1 MKKLAFIVMTGI
13 AMPLV
18 YGAER
23 DEVVISGKVI
33 NITETTPKVI
43 KFNFC
48 NPLIKGAQSAQL
60 DQNGSFTVRQEMMYT
75 QNMTVHFLQYFIN
88 LYVQPGDSVHLTID
102 AALLDQS
109 DFAWLTIEGDHA
121 DISTQLNLCVNYL
134 YQLPMRSNNLN
145 LSPPD
150 MLAAVKQDY
159 QYYLQHLE
167 KYVKEKHLL
176 PTVAEWAKRDLR
188 LLVSNSIADYG
199 MQKTG
204 SWADRRA
211 RAKLFADPFFDTYN
225 PENFQSMMFESHV
238 GNYIF
243 SLTRSDSTL
252 TGTEK
257 PAEALQKTVALLS
270 GEPAGEVRDY
280 MLYLACLPYIKK
292 HPGVLDSIPDI
303 SPLFT
308 KTIFYSALKKVSEDV
323 ASPVFPETL
332 ITGITY
338 LNPEGETRPV
348 PETDVLRYLKDRYP
362 DKVIYID
369 VYATWCGPCLEEMRY
384 APALHE
390 EMKGKDVVFVNLCL
404 QSAVSNWMELVRKR
418 SIGGENYFFTDDA
431 TKLFMGTYRLSG
443 YPSYMLMDR
452 QGRLVTT
459 TAPRPSEAKAVKET
473 LLKLLDE

>member
-1 MKKLAFIVMTGI
+1 MTGI

-23 DEVVISGKVI
+23 EEVVISGKVI

-60 DQNGSFTVRQEMMYT
+60 DQNGRFTVRQGMIYT
-75 QNMTVHFLQYFIN
+75 QNMTVHFLRYFIN

-102 AALLDQS
+102 AARLDQP
-109 DFAWLTIEGDHA
+109 DFAWLTLEGDHA
-121 DISTQLNLCVNYL
+121 DISTQLNLCVNHL
-134 YQLPMRSNNLN
+134 YQLPMHSNNLS

-150 MLAAVKQDY
+150 MLAAAKQDY

-167 KYVKEKHLL
+167 KYAKEKHLL
-176 PTVAEWAKRDLR
+176 PVVTEWAKRDLR

-199 MQKTG
+199 MQKSG
-204 SWADRRA
+204 SWAERRA
-211 RAKLFADPFFDTYN
+211 RAKLFADPFFDMHN
-225 PENFQSMMFESHV
+225 PENSQSMLFESHI

-243 SLTRSDSTL
+243 ALTRSDSTL
-252 TGTEK
+252 TGTGK
-257 PAEALQKTVALLS
+257 PAETLQKTIALLS

-280 MLYLACLPYIKK
+280 MLYQTCLPYIKK
-292 HPGVLDSIPDI
+292 YPGLLDSIPDL

-308 KTIFYSALKKVSEDV
+308 KAIFYFALKKVSENV
-323 ASPVFPETL
+323 APAVFPETV
-332 ITGITY
+332 IRGITY
-338 LNPEGETRPV
+338 LTAEGKALPV
-348 PETDVLRYLKDRYP
+348 PETDVIRYLKNRYP
-362 DKVIYID
+362 GKVIYID

-384 APALHE
+384 APTLHK
-390 EMKGKDVVFVNLCL
+390 EMKDVVFVNLCL

-418 SIGGENYFFTDDA
+418 SLAGENYFFTDDA
-431 TKLFMGTYRLSG
+431 TKLFMGTYKLSG
-443 YPSYMLMDR
+443 YPSYLLMDR

-459 TAPRPSEAKAVKET
+459 SAPRPSEAKAVKET
-473 LLKLLDE
+473 LLKLLNE